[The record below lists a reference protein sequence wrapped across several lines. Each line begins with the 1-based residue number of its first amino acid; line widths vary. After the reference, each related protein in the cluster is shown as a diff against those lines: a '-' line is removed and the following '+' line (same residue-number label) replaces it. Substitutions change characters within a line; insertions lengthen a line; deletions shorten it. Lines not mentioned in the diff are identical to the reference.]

1 MVMMAL
7 LVFEDSTEV
16 CYLFSLLSHDAPLI
30 AVRPPARGL
39 GPRLPRGI
47 LALGLERP
55 FQKHTQ
61 PPREGRGTA
70 SSCPAMYDS

>member
-1 MVMMAL
+1 M
-7 LVFEDSTEV
+7 VFEDSTEV
-16 CYLFSLLSHDAPLI
+16 CYFSLLSHDAPLI

-61 PPREGRGTA
+61 PLERAGGLLP
-70 SSCPAMYDS
+70 PALPVRLVAYDS

>member
-1 MVMMAL
+1 M
-7 LVFEDSTEV
+7 VFEDSTEV
-16 CYLFSLLSHDAPLI
+16 WYFSLLSHDAPLI